1 MTVLGNQITERGM
14 TVFQDQSTHS
24 LFQTLLSLKSINQ
37 NDEELEKMLKGL
49 LLF

>member
-24 LFQTLLSLKSINQ
+24 LFQTLLSLNLSS
-37 NDEELEKMLKGL
+37 MLNHTV
-49 LLF
+49 F